1 MKTSTPYCV
10 IIGNGKMRHRIAKNL
25 PMCAPVI
32 GDECNTGKFGPVW
45 RLIQFL
51 KQNYP
56 LYWSNDFNWYMSL
69 HVYPWFEFTHFEIS
83 DKKYKLITYFNA
95 MIDHSIWPQVYR
107 FWKIDKI
114 TETESK
120 INFTHF
126 DISL

>member
-1 MKTSTPYCV
+1 
-10 IIGNGKMRHRIAKNL
+10 
-25 PMCAPVI
+25 
-32 GDECNTGKFGPVW
+32 
-45 RLIQFL
+45 
-51 KQNYP
+51 
-56 LYWSNDFNWYMSL
+56 MSL

-95 MIDHSIWPQVYR
+95 MIDHSILPQVYR

-120 INFTHF
+120 TNFTHF